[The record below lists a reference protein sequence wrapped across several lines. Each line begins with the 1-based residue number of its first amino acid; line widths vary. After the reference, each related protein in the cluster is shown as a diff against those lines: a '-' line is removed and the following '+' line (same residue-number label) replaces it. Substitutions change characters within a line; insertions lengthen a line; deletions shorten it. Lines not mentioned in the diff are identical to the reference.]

1 MTLFLVQEVVPLS
14 TEAPIPPVL
23 LITDGSCLG
32 NPGPG
37 GWAAILRSG
46 GHEKVLTGSDAATTN
61 NRMELT
67 AVVQG
72 LRALTRPC
80 AVTLKSD
87 SQLVIK
93 AFADG
98 WLDKWQHNGW
108 RSTNRSPVQNQ
119 DLWQAILDAAAAHAI
134 QPQWVRGHDVD
145 PDNLRVDRLAQRAAR
160 AGAAPTPRRS
170 L

>member
-1 MTLFLVQEVVPLS
+1 MS
-14 TEAPIPPVL
+14 TDAPMPPVL

-46 GHEKVLTGSDAATTN
+46 GHEKVLTGSEAVTTN

-72 LRALTRPC
+72 LCALTRPC

-98 WLDKWQHNGW
+98 WLEKWQHNGW
-108 RSTNRSPVQNQ
+108 RSANRSPVQNQ
-119 DLWQAILDAAAAHAI
+119 DLWQAILDAAAPHTI
-134 QPQWVRGHDVD
+134 TPQWVRGHAVD
-145 PDNLRVDRLAQRAAR
+145 PDNLRVDRLAQGAAR
-160 AGAAPTPRRS
+160 TMTSPVAPVPTFER
-170 L
+170 

>member
-1 MTLFLVQEVVPLS
+1 MA
-14 TEAPIPPVL
+14 APAPRPAVL

-37 GWAAILRSG
+37 GWAAILQSG
-46 GHEKVLTGSDAATTN
+46 AHERVLTGSDPATTN

-98 WLDKWQHNGW
+98 WLAKWQHNGW
-108 RSTNRSPVQNQ
+108 RSADRRPVQNQ
-119 DLWQAILDAAAAHAI
+119 DLWQAILDAAAPHTI

-145 PDNLRVDRLAQRAAR
+145 PDNLRVDRLAHGAAR
-160 AGAAPTPRRS
+160 GTAPPAAHASPLER
-170 L
+170 

>member
-1 MTLFLVQEVVPLS
+1 MA
-14 TEAPIPPVL
+14 APAPRPAVL

-37 GWAAILRSG
+37 GWAAILQSG
-46 GHEKVLTGSDAATTN
+46 RHERVLTGSDPATTN

-67 AVVQG
+67 AVWQG
-72 LRALTRPC
+72 LAALTRPC

-98 WLDKWQHNGW
+98 WLAKWQHNGW
-108 RSTNRSPVQNQ
+108 RSADRRPVQNQ
-119 DLWQAILDAAAAHAI
+119 DLWRAILDAAAPHTI
-134 QPQWVRGHDVD
+134 HPQWVRGHAVD
-145 PDNLRVDRLAQRAAR
+145 PDNLRVDRLAQSAAR
-160 AGAAPTPRRS
+160 GTAPPVAHAS
-170 L
+170 PLEG